1 MLNAA
6 FIFAPTMP
14 IYEFYC
20 PDCNTLFNFF
30 SKSADPDRRPEC
42 PRCGRPDLEKRPS
55 RFAIGKPPA
64 DEGAG
69 LEEDDLFAGLD
80 EDRLEKAM
88 MSMAGEIESMG
99 EGAEEDPRAMA
110 HFLRRFGEATGMEA
124 GPRMEEMLSRLEA
137 GEDPESLEQE
147 MGGDLDDEGDLSEW
161 FQLRKKA
168 GELRERMK
176 RPRVDDTLYF
186 L

>member
-1 MLNAA
+1 
-6 FIFAPTMP
+6 MP

-20 PDCNTLFNFF
+20 SDCNTLFNFF
-30 SKSADPDRRPEC
+30 SKSSDPEARPAC
-42 PRCGRPDLEKRPS
+42 PRCGKPELDKKPS
-55 RFAIGKPPA
+55 RFAIGRPA
-64 DEGAG
+64 AEADAG
-69 LEEDDLFAGLD
+69 GDEDDLFAGLD
-80 EDRLEKAM
+80 EERLEQAM
-88 MSMAGEIESMG
+88 MSMAGELEGMG
-99 EGAEEDPRAMA
+99 EGDEDPRAMA

-124 GPRMEEMLSRLEA
+124 GPRMQEMLNRLEA

-161 FQLRKKA
+161 FQLKKKA
-168 GELRERMK
+168 GELRERLK